1 MGGILLRTSRGG
13 GLGFDGF
20 EKVREF
26 VDDSTSVRPGIVHI
40 SEFGGRTVRELL
52 IEVVGIIFV
61 VDNLNERELE
71 SLLELAELAMYFDP
85 IEDI

>member
-1 MGGILLRTSRGG
+1 M
-13 GLGFDGF
+13 
-20 EKVREF
+20 
-26 VDDSTSVRPGIVHI
+26 HI